1 VLFEKVEVKIKEI
14 SRVGVTH
21 NIGTNIR
28 IELLL
33 HKHFTRVNNGR
44 HMSGSERGMGHMCVN
59 IYKLEVVLVAD
70 CTTWLKR
77 ATDQ

>member
-1 VLFEKVEVKIKEI
+1 MA
-14 SRVGVTH
+14 RVGVTH

-33 HKHFTRVNNGR
+33 HNRFTQADNGQ
-44 HMSGSERGMGHMCVN
+44 HMSDSERGMGHMCVN